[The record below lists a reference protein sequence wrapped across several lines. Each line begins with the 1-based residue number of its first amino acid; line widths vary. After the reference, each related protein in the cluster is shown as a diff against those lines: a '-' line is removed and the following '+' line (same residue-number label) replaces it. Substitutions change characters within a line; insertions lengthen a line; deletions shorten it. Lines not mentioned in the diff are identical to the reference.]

1 MIAKSRNDT
10 VGSREEH
17 ADKRGA
23 KAQKGIVMEAF
34 DYIVVG
40 GGTAGCVLAA
50 RLSQDPGVR
59 VPLAIAERAASLL
72 FGERTV
78 SC

>member
-1 MIAKSRNDT
+1 
-10 VGSREEH
+10 
-17 ADKRGA
+17 
-23 KAQKGIVMEAF
+23 MEAF